1 MRRVVVGSVLVCL
14 LVLVWRYDAQ
24 PALAEAAAK
33 GPVTFSRDVAPIVY
47 ANCTVCHRPG
57 AIGPFALVTYEDA
70 HRHARQIAD
79 VTSQRQM
86 PPWKPHQ
93 GFGEFKDQR
102 VLSDAQINTLAAWA
116 AGGAPQGDPGQTPR
130 VPKFRDGWQ
139 LGKPDMVL
147 KVDKPFV
154 VPAEGADV
162 YVQFVFPLKIDGAK
176 IYVRAVECRPSN
188 LRIAHH
194 AIGFL
199 DTSGKARELAAKD
212 GGTFYRRTGDV
223 GFLPAGMTAGYV
235 PGQTPRMAEEG
246 SAIVIK
252 KGTDFVLQMHYHP
265 TGKEEADQT
274 EIGFYLTSTPPT
286 KKGSGLLMGSQDI
299 DIPANEGR
307 FQVKDEFRLPAPL
320 KLEGIWAHMH
330 MLGKDVRVWAT
341 LPDGTETKLL
351 WIDDWDFNWQD
362 AYQYRTPIHLPR
374 GAVIH
379 AQWTFDNTASN
390 VRNPNQPP
398 RRVRLGENSTD
409 EMAGVILG
417 GEAASDGDNLAMLIA
432 NAGHYLEV
440 TSRGKKFKQAHDAM
454 Q

>member
-1 MRRVVVGSVLVCL
+1 MRGLSLGSALVCL
-14 LVLVWRYDAQ
+14 IGLLGRTDVRGAS
-24 PALAEAAAK
+24 AAPVEK
-33 GPVTFSRDVAPIVY
+33 PPVTFSRDVAPILY

-57 AIGPFALVTYEDA
+57 AIGPFALVTYQDA
-70 HRHARQIAD
+70 RRHAKQIAD
-79 VTSQRQM
+79 VTAQRQM
-86 PPWKPHQ
+86 PPWKPQ
-93 GFGEFKDQR
+93 RGFGEFKDQR
-102 VLSDAQINTLAAWA
+102 VLADAQIATLGAWA
-116 AGGAPQGDPGQTPR
+116 AGGAVQGDPGQTPA
-130 VPKFRDGWQ
+130 VPKFKDGWQ
-139 LGKPDMVL
+139 LGKPDIIL

-162 YVQFVFPLKIDGAK
+162 YVQFVFPLKVDGAE

-194 AIGFL
+194 AICFL
-199 DTSGKARELAAKD
+199 DTSGKARQLAAKD
-212 GGTFYRRTGDV
+212 GGSYYRRTGDV

-235 PGQTPRMAEEG
+235 PGQTPRLAEEG
-246 SAIVIK
+246 SAIIIK

-274 EIGFYLTSTPPT
+274 EIGFYLTKTRPT
-286 KKGSGLLMGSQDI
+286 KRGTGILMGSQDI
-299 DIPANEGR
+299 DIQANDGQ
-307 FQVKDEFRLPAPL
+307 FQVRDEFRLPAPF

-330 MLGKDVRVWAT
+330 LLGKDVRVWAT
-341 LPDGTETKLL
+341 GPDGTETKLL

-362 AYQYRTPIHLPR
+362 SYQYRTPVLLPK

-390 VRNPNQPP
+390 IRNPNHPP
-398 RRVRLGENSTD
+398 KRVRVGENSTD

-417 GEAASDGDNLAMLIA
+417 GEAASDGDNLAMFIA
-432 NAGHYLEV
+432 NAGHFFEV
-440 TSRGKKFKQAHDAM
+440 TSRGKKFKQLHDAM